1 MTLIFLIA
9 AFAGI
14 ALGYALALALS
25 RSRVE
30 LARSEVEAE
39 FRSQLATARSQIDH
53 MEADLRAQTER
64 VRESELAL
72 NASRR
77 ELGLAREEGAR
88 VLATLEARN
97 QERETLVAAGRQQDL
112 NLQTLRRDLLVK
124 SEAVATLESQIE
136 GLQQTSSARLDAL
149 SEAQAKLAE
158 TFRSLSSEA
167 LQANNASFLQLAQ
180 TQMDGRQ
187 AQAAQDLDARQKS
200 ITGLLQPVQTGLA
213 AMQDQIQS
221 LAKERA
227 RAEATLGTQ
236 IESLVV
242 AQTGLQAETGK
253 LATALRKPE
262 VKGKWGEVQL
272 RNVVEYAGMT
282 EHVDFDLQNSYEVE
296 DGKHRPDLLVRLPGS
311 KRIAVDAKAP
321 LRAYLEALELEGS
334 AREDRLDAVA
344 SQVRAQVTSLGDK
357 RYFDGLPDSPDF
369 VVLFLPLESL
379 FSVALQHD
387 SKLLDYAL
395 EQHVILAS
403 PTTLVTLLKSAAYG
417 WAQERIQANAEEIQ
431 KLGTELL
438 DRVIQMAT
446 HTDAMRKA
454 LLASVEA
461 FNRFAGSLESRV
473 MVTAQKLHVLGIR
486 PVSKRKPRI
495 LGLKATQSIH
505 SDLSGLPKLGVQG
518 EPPALDVEA
527 FEPEGDNDFG
537 GEPDAEDRTS

>member
-1 MTLIFLIA
+1 MTLILLLT
-9 AFAGI
+9 AFAGLT
-14 ALGYALALALS
+14 LGYVLALALS
-25 RSRVE
+25 RSRVK
-30 LARSEVEAE
+30 LARNEVEAD
-39 FRSQLATARSQIDH
+39 FRSQLAIAQAQIVH
-53 MEADLRAQTER
+53 MEVDLRAQAER
-64 VRESELAL
+64 VRESESAL
-72 NASRR
+72 DASRR
-77 ELGLAREEGAR
+77 ELGLAREENAR
-88 VLATLEARN
+88 TVATLEARD

-112 NLQTLRRDLLVK
+112 DLRTLRDDLLAK
-124 SEAVATLESQIE
+124 SKAVATLESQIE
-136 GLQQTSSARLDAL
+136 GLQQTAAARLDAL

-187 AQAAQDLDARQKS
+187 AQAAQDLDARQQA
-200 ITGLLQPVQTGLA
+200 IAGLMQPVQTGLA
-213 AMQDQIQS
+213 AMQDQVQS

-236 IESLVV
+236 IESLVL
-242 AQTGLQAETGK
+242 AQTGLQTETGK

-282 EHVDFDLQNSYEVE
+282 EHVDFELQNSYEVE

-311 KRIAVDAKAP
+311 KRIAIDAKAP
-321 LRAYLEALELEGS
+321 LRAYLEALEVEGP

-344 SQVRAQVTSLGDK
+344 SQVRTQVTSLGDK

-379 FSVALQHD
+379 FSMALQRD

-438 DRVIQMAT
+438 DRVTQMAT
-446 HTDAMRKA
+446 HTDALRKS

-486 PVSKRKPRI
+486 PVSKRKTRI

-505 SDLSGLPKLGVQG
+505 ADLSGLPKLGVQG
-518 EPPALDVEA
+518 EAPTLDVEA
-527 FEPEGDNDFG
+527 IEHEGDNDFEGEVG
-537 GEPDAEDRTS
+537 GEDLTS